1 MTTLNTIAYYER
13 VITSET
19 HGGVHNVGERNEA
32 LRRTQEFARLFLRPG
47 VAHCGGGAGPDTPD
61 ELSPLVQWVEQGI
74 APDQLL
80 ASKIVNGVTTFTRP
94 LFPTRHCRG
103 TAGRAIRQWLAVSRV
118 SLTLIATTTN
128 RRPRSTSMMAIITR
142 SSRLTTTTPA
152 DETIPGRPVETEMRP

>member
-94 LFPTRHCRG
+94 LCPYPALPRYSGTGDPT
-103 TAGRAIRQWLAVSRV
+103 
-118 SLTLIATTTN
+118 
-128 RRPRSTSMMAIITR
+128 MASSFTCVADLDRDDNQPPAPKYLVDGDNYPIVPIDDHDTR
-142 SSRLTTTTPA
+142 
-152 DETIPGRPVETEMRP
+152 